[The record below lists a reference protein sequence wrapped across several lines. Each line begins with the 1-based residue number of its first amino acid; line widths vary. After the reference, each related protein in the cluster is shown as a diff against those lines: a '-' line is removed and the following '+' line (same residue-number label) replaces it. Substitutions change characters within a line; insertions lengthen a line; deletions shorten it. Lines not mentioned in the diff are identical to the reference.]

1 MQAGRE
7 GVEGEQP
14 KQVVGDGEQRG
25 RPGVGRAGDG
35 RRGVP
40 VVGLAGWL
48 EPKAAALEARGL
60 TRRLRPRAA
69 SEVLIDL
76 AGNDYLG
83 LARDPR
89 VVEAAVAAVREWGT
103 GSTASRLVT
112 GTTALHAELESELAA
127 YTGHQ
132 AGLVFSSGYLANLGV
147 VTALGGPGTL
157 LVSDEH
163 VHASIVDACRL
174 SRSRVEVVPHSDL
187 DAVEKVLAERNE
199 PHAVVLVESVY
210 SVLGDAAP
218 LEELAAAALE
228 HDAVLVVDEA
238 HGLGVTGGG
247 RGSVAAA
254 GLAGLEHVIVTMT
267 LSKAMASQGG
277 VVLGPPILREHLVNR
292 ARSFIFDTGLNPAA
306 CAAALAA
313 LRVLQEEPGRPAQ
326 IHATAARLAEACGV
340 TPSSGAV
347 VSVPMPGP
355 REAVAAAEACLAAGV
370 RVGVFRP
377 PSVPDGVSRL
387 RLTAHAGLSPE
398 DLHQACAVITAALAC
413 SRSPWLF
420 ELRRFG
426 ERGFVCHG
434 D

>member
-1 MQAGRE
+1 MV
-7 GVEGEQP
+7 GV
-14 KQVVGDGEQRG
+14 R
-25 RPGVGRAGDG
+25 RPS
-35 RRGVP
+35 
-40 VVGLAGWL
+40 GLAGWL
-48 EPKAAALEARGL
+48 APKAAALEARGL
-60 TRRLRPRAA
+60 TRTLRPRMA

-103 GSTASRLVT
+103 GATASRLVT
-112 GTTALHAELESELAA
+112 GTTALHAQLESELAA
-127 YTGHQ
+127 YTGHE

-147 VTALGGPGTL
+147 ITALGGPGTL

-218 LEELAAAALE
+218 LEALATLALN
-228 HDAVLVVDEA
+228 HDAVLLVDEA
-238 HGLGVTGGG
+238 HGLGVTGSG

-254 GLAGLEHVIVTMT
+254 GPAGLDHVVVTMT

-277 VVLGPPILREHLVNR
+277 VVLGPAILREHLVNR

-313 LRVLQEEPGRPAQ
+313 LRVLQDEPDRPAQ

-340 TPSSGAV
+340 SPSSGAV

-377 PSVPDGVSRL
+377 PSVPDGISRL
-387 RLTAHAGLSPE
+387 RLTAHAGLPAE
-398 DLHQACAVITAALAC
+398 DLERACDVITSAIQEV
-413 SRSPWLF
+413 S
-420 ELRRFG
+420 
-426 ERGFVCHG
+426 
-434 D
+434 